1 MSAKW
6 TGLRIRGFLGLTVG
20 LVLLT
25 GGVVALA
32 TRDRERHQYDPDRME
47 KLARTALPSG
57 EPGRAVDGDWPQWR
71 GPNRDGLSTET
82 GLRTSWPADGPR
94 LLWKKPVGR
103 GFSSLAVSAGRLYTM
118 EKTTGPDPGTDT
130 PSPPQEAVV
139 CLDAHTGKG
148 IWRFR
153 YPNHYDERFGS
164 GPRSTP
170 AVTGGYVYAVGPT
183 GIFHCLRADTGE
195 KVWRHDLMEEFQ
207 GRPMQYGVSFSPL
220 VEGDLVFAM
229 PGGSN
234 GNALAAFD
242 RRTGALAWKALDD
255 PVGYSSPIAVTAAGV
270 RQLLCFTN
278 TALVSLAPA
287 SGKVYWRYPWETE
300 RGFNIATPVA
310 FGNYVLISSAYD
322 KGCALLEIAA
332 EADGSLRARRVYEHN
347 RLRNYFASSI
357 RYGDYV
363 YGFDMMDLVCMDVR
377 TGRIVWRE
385 KGARSFRKGSLL
397 IADGLLLILGEG
409 GTLTLA
415 VATPEGYKEKASF
428 SLTPN
433 KCWTVPVLAG
443 GKLYVRTES
452 EILCLDLR

>member
-1 MSAKW
+1 
-6 TGLRIRGFLGLTVG
+6 
-20 LVLLT
+20 
-25 GGVVALA
+25 
-32 TRDRERHQYDPDRME
+32 
-47 KLARTALPSG
+47 
-57 EPGRAVDGDWPQWR
+57 
-71 GPNRDGLSTET
+71 
-82 GLRTSWPADGPR
+82 
-94 LLWKKPVGR
+94 
-103 GFSSLAVSAGRLYTM
+103 
-118 EKTTGPDPGTDT
+118 
-130 PSPPQEAVV
+130 VV
-139 CLDAHTGKG
+139 CLDAHTGKE

-170 AVTGGYVYAVGPT
+170 AAAGGYVYAVGPT

-195 KVWRHDLMEEFQ
+195 KVWRHDLTEEFQ

-229 PGGSN
+229 PGGPN

-278 TALVSLAPA
+278 TALVSLAPE
-287 SGKVYWRYPWETE
+287 SGKVYWLYPWGTE

-322 KGCALLEIAA
+322 KGCALLEITT

-347 RLRNYFASSI
+347 RLRNYFASSV
-357 RYGDYV
+357 RYGDHV

-415 VATPEGYKEKASF
+415 VATPEGYQEKASF

-452 EILCLDLR
+452 EIFCLDLR